1 MILQHWKSLVAVDP
15 VDTGLAQSQFT
26 RAASA
31 EEKLM
36 LAVLENAIEQ
46 FQEYAL
52 AADPK
57 GKALL
62 QEVEDW
68 LWDKDSDWFFSF
80 ESICETLKF
89 SPDYLRQGLLLWK
102 KAKIQGCEI
111 TSRRQQSMRPRRTKA
126 VAAASRFQRR

>member
-15 VDTGLAQSQFT
+15 VDTGIAHSQFT

-52 AADPK
+52 AEDPK

-102 KAKIQGCEI
+102 KAKIQGREI
-111 TSRRQQSMRPRRTKA
+111 TSRQQAMRRRRTKA
-126 VAAASRFQRR
+126 VAAASRLQGR

>member
-15 VDTGLAQSQFT
+15 VDTGIAHSQFT

-52 AADPK
+52 AEDPK

-89 SPDYLRQGLLLWK
+89 SPDYLRQGLILWRK
-102 KAKIQGCEI
+102 TKIQGREI
-111 TSRRQQSMRPRRTKA
+111 TSPQQPMRRRGPKA
-126 VAAASRFQRR
+126 VVAVSRLQGR

>member
-1 MILQHWKSLVAVDP
+1 MILQHWKSLVAMDP
-15 VDTGLAQSQFT
+15 VDTNLAQSHFT
-26 RAASA
+26 RTASA

-52 AADPK
+52 AEDSK

-62 QEVEDW
+62 HEVEEW
-68 LWDKDSDWFFSF
+68 LWEKDSDWFFSF

-102 KAKIQGCEI
+102 KAKMQNREI
-111 TSRRQQSMRPRRTKA
+111 PSHQQPVARRRTKA
-126 VAAASRFQRR
+126 IAAVSRIQGR

>member
-1 MILQHWKSLVAVDP
+1 MILQHWKSLVAFDP

-52 AADPK
+52 AEDPK

-62 QEVEDW
+62 REVEEW
-68 LWDKDSDWFFSF
+68 LWDDDSDWFFSF
-80 ESICETLKF
+80 ESICETLHF
-89 SPDYLRQGLLLWK
+89 SPNYLRQGLVLWK
-102 KAKIQGCEI
+102 KAKIRDREI
-111 TSRRQQSMRPRRTKA
+111 TSRQQPIARRRTKT
-126 VAAASRFQRR
+126 VVTASRFQGR

>member
-26 RAASA
+26 KAASA

-52 AADPK
+52 AEDPK
-57 GKALL
+57 GKAML

-89 SPDYLRQGLLLWK
+89 SPDYLRQGLVLWK
-102 KAKIQGCEI
+102 KAKIQGRDI
-111 TSRRQQSMRPRRTKA
+111 TSRQHPIRRRRTKT
-126 VAAASRFQRR
+126 VAAVSRLQGR

>member
-52 AADPK
+52 AEDLK
-57 GKALL
+57 GKAML

-89 SPDYLRQGLLLWK
+89 SPDYLRQGLVLWK
-102 KAKIQGCEI
+102 KAKIQGREI
-111 TSRRQQSMRPRRTKA
+111 TSRQQPIRRRRTKT
-126 VAAASRFQRR
+126 VAAASRLQGR

>member
-52 AADPK
+52 AEDAK
-57 GKALL
+57 GKAML

-102 KAKIQGCEI
+102 KAKIQGREI
-111 TSRRQQSMRPRRTKA
+111 TSRQQPVRRRRTKA
-126 VAAASRFQRR
+126 VAAASRLQGR

>member
-15 VDTGLAQSQFT
+15 VDTAIAHSQFT

-52 AADPK
+52 AEDPK

-89 SPDYLRQGLLLWK
+89 SPDYLRQGLILWRK
-102 KAKIQGCEI
+102 TKIQGCEI
-111 TSRRQQSMRPRRTKA
+111 TSPQQPMRRRGTKA
-126 VAAASRFQRR
+126 VAAASRFQGR

>member
-26 RAASA
+26 RAATA
-31 EEKLM
+31 EQKLM
-36 LAVLENAIEQ
+36 LAVLENAIEE

-52 AADPK
+52 AEDPK
-57 GKALL
+57 GKALFR
-62 QEVEDW
+62 EVEEW

-102 KAKIQGCEI
+102 KAKIEDRET
-111 TSRRQQSMRPRRTKA
+111 TSRQQPMRRRRTKA
-126 VAAASRFQRR
+126 VAAVSRLQGR

>member
-1 MILQHWKSLVAVDP
+1 MMLQHWKSLTALDP

-52 AADPK
+52 AEDPK
-57 GKALL
+57 GKAMF
-62 QEVEDW
+62 VEAEEW
-68 LWDKDSDWFFSF
+68 LSEKNSDWFFSF
-80 ESICETLKF
+80 ENICETLRL
-89 SPDYLRQGLLLWK
+89 SPDYLLQGLILWRETR
-102 KAKIQGCEI
+102 IRDREI
-111 TSRRQQSMRPRRTKA
+111 TALYQGPTARRRIKT
-126 VAAASRFQRR
+126 VAALPRTQRR

>member
-1 MILQHWKSLVAVDP
+1 MILQHWKSLVAIDP

-52 AADPK
+52 AEDAK

-62 QEVEDW
+62 HEVEEW

-89 SPDYLRQGLLLWK
+89 SPEYLRQGLLLWK
-102 KAKIQGCEI
+102 KAKMQGRDI
-111 TSRRQQSMRPRRTKA
+111 TSRPQPVARRRTKA
-126 VAAASRFQRR
+126 VAAASRFQGR

>member
-15 VDTGLAQSQFT
+15 VDTGIAHSQFT

-52 AADPK
+52 AEDPK

-89 SPDYLRQGLLLWK
+89 SPDYLRQGLILWRK
-102 KAKIQGCEI
+102 TKIQGREI
-111 TSRRQQSMRPRRTKA
+111 TSRQQPMRRRGTKA
-126 VAAASRFQRR
+126 VAAASRLHGR

>member
-1 MILQHWKSLVAVDP
+1 MMLQHWKSLVAIDP
-15 VDTGLAQSQFT
+15 VDTGLAQSQFS

-52 AADPK
+52 AEDPK

-62 QEVEDW
+62 HEVEEW

-80 ESICETLKF
+80 ESICETLKL
-89 SPDYLRQGLLLWK
+89 SPEYLRQGLLLWK
-102 KAKIQGCEI
+102 KTKMQDREI
-111 TSRRQQSMRPRRTKA
+111 TSRQPAVARRRTKA
-126 VAAASRFQRR
+126 VAAVSRLQGR

>member
-52 AADPK
+52 AEDPK

-89 SPDYLRQGLLLWK
+89 SPDYLRQGLVLWK
-102 KAKIQGCEI
+102 KAKIQGREI
-111 TSRRQQSMRPRRTKA
+111 TARHHPIRRRRTKT
-126 VAAASRFQRR
+126 VAAASRLQGR

>member
-1 MILQHWKSLVAVDP
+1 MILQHWKSLVASDP

-36 LAVLENAIEQ
+36 LAVLENAIEE

-52 AADPK
+52 AEDPK
-57 GKALL
+57 GKALFR
-62 QEVEDW
+62 EVEEW
-68 LWDKDSDWFFSF
+68 LWDEDSDWFFSF

-102 KAKIQGCEI
+102 KAKIQDRES
-111 TSRRQQSMRPRRTKA
+111 TSRPQPTERRRTKA
-126 VAAASRFQRR
+126 VATLSRMQGR

>member
-1 MILQHWKSLVAVDP
+1 MMLQHWKSLVAIDP

-52 AADPK
+52 AEDPK

-62 QEVEDW
+62 HEVEEW

-89 SPDYLRQGLLLWK
+89 SPEYLRQGLLLWK
-102 KAKIQGCEI
+102 KAKMQDREI
-111 TSRRQQSMRPRRTKA
+111 TPRQQPVARRRTKA
-126 VAAASRFQRR
+126 VAAVSRFQGR

>member
-1 MILQHWKSLVAVDP
+1 MILQHWKSLVAFDP

-52 AADPK
+52 AEDPK

-62 QEVEDW
+62 REVEEW
-68 LWDKDSDWFFSF
+68 LWDDDSDWFFSF
-80 ESICETLKF
+80 ESICETLQF

-102 KAKIQGCEI
+102 KAKIRDREI
-111 TSRRQQSMRPRRTKA
+111 TFCHQPTARRRNKSVAILSRT
-126 VAAASRFQRR
+126 QRR

>member
-52 AADPK
+52 AEDPK
-57 GKALL
+57 GKAMF
-62 QEVEDW
+62 VEAEEW
-68 LWDKDSDWFFSF
+68 LSEKNSEWFCSF
-80 ESICETLKF
+80 ENICETLRL
-89 SPDYLRQGLLLWK
+89 SPDYLLQGLILWR
-102 KAKIQGCEI
+102 KARIRDREI
-111 TSRRQQSMRPRRTKA
+111 TALYRHPTARRRT
-126 VAAASRFQRR
+126 

>member
-15 VDTGLAQSQFT
+15 VDTGIAHSQFT

-52 AADPK
+52 AEDPK

-80 ESICETLKF
+80 ESICEHLQLD
-89 SPDYLRQGLLLWK
+89 PDYVRRGFIRWK
-102 KAKIQGCEI
+102 EA
-111 TSRRQQSMRPRRTKA
+111 RRNG
-126 VAAASRFQRR
+126 ASTQFQRRQPPQRMKNLALPTS

>member
-1 MILQHWKSLVAVDP
+1 MILQHWKSLVAMDP
-15 VDTGLAQSQFT
+15 VDTNLAQSHFT
-26 RAASA
+26 RTASA

-52 AADPK
+52 AEDAK

-62 QEVEDW
+62 HEVEEW
-68 LWDKDSDWFFSF
+68 LWDQDSDWFFSF

-89 SPDYLRQGLLLWK
+89 SPEYLRQGLLLWK
-102 KAKIQGCEI
+102 KAKMQNREI
-111 TSRRQQSMRPRRTKA
+111 PSHQQPVSRRRTKA
-126 VAAASRFQRR
+126 IAAVSRIQGR

>member
-52 AADPK
+52 AEDPK
-57 GKALL
+57 GKAML

-89 SPDYLRQGLLLWK
+89 SPEYLRQGLLLWK
-102 KAKIQGCEI
+102 KAKMQNREI
-111 TSRRQQSMRPRRTKA
+111 PSHQQPVARRRTKA
-126 VAAASRFQRR
+126 IAAVSRIQGR

>member
-1 MILQHWKSLVAVDP
+1 MILQHWKSLTGVDP
-15 VDTGLAQSQFT
+15 VDSGLAQSQFT

-36 LAVLENAIEQ
+36 LAVLQNAIEQ

-52 AADPK
+52 AEDPK
-57 GKALL
+57 GKAML

-102 KAKIQGCEI
+102 KAKMQDREI
-111 TSRRQQSMRPRRTKA
+111 TARQQPLARRRTKA
-126 VAAASRFQRR
+126 V

>member
-1 MILQHWKSLVAVDP
+1 MMLQHWKSLVASDP

-26 RAASA
+26 RAAGA

-52 AADPK
+52 AEDPK

-62 QEVEDW
+62 LEVEEW

-89 SPDYLRQGLLLWK
+89 SPEYLRQGLLLWK
-102 KAKIQGCEI
+102 KTKIQDRQT
-111 TSRRQQSMRPRRTKA
+111 TSRQQPTTRRRAKA
-126 VAAASRFQRR
+126 VAAVSRLPGR

>member
-36 LAVLENAIEQ
+36 LAVLQNAIEQ

-52 AADPK
+52 AEDPK
-57 GKALL
+57 GKAML

-102 KAKIQGCEI
+102 KAKIQGGEI
-111 TSRRQQSMRPRRTKA
+111 ISRQQPRRRPRTKA
-126 VAAASRFQRR
+126 IAGASRLQGR

>member
-1 MILQHWKSLVAVDP
+1 MILQHWKSLVASDP

-26 RAASA
+26 RAPSA

-52 AADPK
+52 AEDPK

-62 QEVEDW
+62 REVEEW

-89 SPDYLRQGLLLWK
+89 SPDYLRQGLVLWK
-102 KAKIQGCEI
+102 KAKIQGREI
-111 TSRRQQSMRPRRTKA
+111 TTRQQPTVQRPTKA
-126 VAAASRFQRR
+126 VAAMSRLQGR

>member
-1 MILQHWKSLVAVDP
+1 MILQHWKSLVAIDP

-26 RAASA
+26 RAPTA
-31 EEKLM
+31 EQKLM

-52 AADPK
+52 AEDPK

-62 QEVEDW
+62 QEVEEW
-68 LWDKDSDWFFSF
+68 VWEKNSDWFFSF
-80 ESICETLKF
+80 ENICETLQF

-102 KAKIQGCEI
+102 KAKIRDREI
-111 TSRRQQSMRPRRTKA
+111 TFCQRPTARRRTKT
-126 VAAASRFQRR
+126 AATLLRR

>member
-1 MILQHWKSLVAVDP
+1 MILQHWKSLVAADP

-52 AADPK
+52 AEDPK

-68 LWDKDSDWFFSF
+68 LWDNDSDWFFSF

-89 SPDYLRQGLLLWK
+89 SPNYLRQGLLLWK
-102 KAKIQGCEI
+102 KAKIQGREI
-111 TSRRQQSMRPRRTKA
+111 TSRQQSMRRRRTKA
-126 VAAASRFQRR
+126 VAAASRLQGR

>member
-15 VDTGLAQSQFT
+15 VDTGIAHSQFT

-52 AADPK
+52 AEDPK

-89 SPDYLRQGLLLWK
+89 SPDYLRQGLVLWK
-102 KAKIQGCEI
+102 KAKIQGREI
-111 TSRRQQSMRPRRTKA
+111 TSRQQPIRRRRTKT
-126 VAAASRFQRR
+126 VAAASRLQGG

>member
-1 MILQHWKSLVAVDP
+1 MILQHWKSLVAMDP
-15 VDTGLAQSQFT
+15 VDTGLAQSHFT
-26 RAASA
+26 RTASA

-52 AADPK
+52 AEDPK

-62 QEVEDW
+62 HEVEEW

-89 SPDYLRQGLLLWK
+89 SPEYLRQGLLLWK
-102 KAKIQGCEI
+102 KAKMQDREI
-111 TSRRQQSMRPRRTKA
+111 PSRQQPVARRRTKA
-126 VAAASRFQRR
+126 IAAVSRIQGR

>member
-15 VDTGLAQSQFT
+15 VDTALAQSQFT

-52 AADPK
+52 AEDPK
-57 GKALL
+57 GKAML

-102 KAKIQGCEI
+102 KAKIQGREI
-111 TSRRQQSMRPRRTKA
+111 TSRQQPMRRRRTKG
-126 VAAASRFQRR
+126 VVSASRLQGR

>member
-15 VDTGLAQSQFT
+15 VDTALAQSQFT

-52 AADPK
+52 AEDPK
-57 GKALL
+57 GKAML

-102 KAKIQGCEI
+102 KAKIQGREI
-111 TSRRQQSMRPRRTKA
+111 TSRQQPIRRRRIKA
-126 VAAASRFQRR
+126 VAAASRLQGR

>member
-31 EEKLM
+31 EQKLM
-36 LAVLENAIEQ
+36 LAVLENAIEE

-52 AADPK
+52 AEDPK
-57 GKALL
+57 GKALFR
-62 QEVEDW
+62 EVEEW

-102 KAKIQGCEI
+102 KAKTEDRET
-111 TSRRQQSMRPRRTKA
+111 TSRQQPMRRRRTKA
-126 VAAASRFQRR
+126 VAAVSRLQGR